1 MAEVNNKHK
10 RKGRKNNRKRFLCFF
25 GSCFGISSKVS
36 ADHGGRKSVKDSNE
50 YNSLGEKAVNDQRLT
65 SLSSEIKSSN
75 GEILVIEEAEAHHQD
90 DETIMLLDPPPTA
103 HQVLINPKSKNLD
116 ESADVET
123 PVEDNNVGQERR
135 CKTTT
140 KLSHV
145 VPLPLP
151 RPKKEKPTTDGGS
164 ESKNGNKLIM
174 AAEFDSVVGALIIM
188 VTLIVMLIWGKIC
201 ATICAAAW
209 IYFFPRFRANI
220 NKSYIIKHKYDRDLV
235 NFDSLGVQEKGGF
248 TRII

>member
-36 ADHGGRKSVKDSNE
+36 ADHGGRKLVKDSNE
-50 YNSLGEKAVNDQRLT
+50 YNSLGEKAVPFMNDQRLT
-65 SLSSEIKSSN
+65 LSSEIECSN
-75 GEILVIEEAEAHHQD
+75 GEIIVIEEAHHQD

-116 ESADVET
+116 ESGDIEET
-123 PVEDNNVGQERR
+123 PVEDNNIGEERG
-135 CKTTT
+135 CKTT
-140 KLSHV
+140 KLSHAV
-145 VPLPLP
+145 TLPLP
-151 RPKKEKPTTDGGS
+151 KPKKEKPTTDGGS
-164 ESKNGNKLIM
+164 KSKNGNELIM
-174 AAEFDSVVGALIIM
+174 ATEFDSVVGALIIM
-188 VTLIVMLIWGKIC
+188 VTLVVMLIWGKIC
-201 ATICAAAW
+201 ATLCAAAW
-209 IYFFPRFRANI
+209 FYFFPRFRANI
-220 NKSYIIKHKYDRDLV
+220 NKSYIIKHKYNRDLV